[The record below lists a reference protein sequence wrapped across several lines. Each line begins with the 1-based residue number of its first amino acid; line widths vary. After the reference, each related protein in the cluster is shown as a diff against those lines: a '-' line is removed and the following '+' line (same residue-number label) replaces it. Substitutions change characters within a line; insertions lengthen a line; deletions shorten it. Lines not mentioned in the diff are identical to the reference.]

1 MKFKATDEQ
10 VKQIF
15 CNAINASIPVGM
27 RFLHATE
34 EEYKSEDIEIYY
46 GSGNYRILR
55 ADYYHGL
62 MVKLSI
68 EQTELDGDW
77 NIHIP
82 INEPNSEY
90 QSWATKYPTKEALVN
105 SVLG

>member
-27 RFLHATE
+27 GFLHFKPEDVKPE
-34 EEYKSEDIEIYY
+34 EIEMYTIGED
-46 GSGNYRILR
+46 LR
-55 ADYYHGL
+55 FDADYFQGR

-68 EQTELDGDW
+68 SQTDNEGEW
-77 NIHIP
+77 KITKP
-82 INEPNSEY
+82 IDEPTQDY